1 MAEPTQ
7 HQPAGI
13 SVRGVVWGG
22 AAIVSAILLAAAASY
37 LLWQQWSAPD
47 GTSDSSPNAKRL
59 PQVAPPVLQAAPQ
72 DDRARYFAEKRRL
85 LDSWEWIDREHGV
98 VRIPIQEAMQIMAAH
113 GGNTAP
119 AGKER
124 R

>member
-22 AAIVSAILLAAAASY
+22 VAIVTAILLGAAASY
-37 LLWQQWSAPD
+37 LLWRQWSAPD
-47 GTSDSSPNAKRL
+47 SGPNAGRL
-59 PQVAPPVLQAAPQ
+59 PQVAAPALQAAPQ
-72 DDRARYFAEKRRL
+72 HDRARYFAEKRRL
-85 LDSWEWIDREHGV
+85 LDSWGWIDRENGIA
-98 VRIPIQEAMQIMAAH
+98 RIPVQEAMQIMAAR
-113 GGNTAP
+113 GGNPAP